1 MPEAG
6 STASPETGHPRRWII
21 LGVLVLSL
29 IVVVLDNT
37 VLNVAMKTIA
47 DPKEGLGANQAE
59 LEWAINS
66 YTLVFA
72 GLLFTFGV
80 IGDRIGRKRML
91 QAGLLLFGL
100 TSVASAFAQNP
111 DQLIWARAGMGIG
124 AAAIMPATLSI
135 LTNVF
140 APSDRARAIGIWSGA
155 VGIGVAIG
163 PIIGGTLLEHF
174 WWGSVFLINAPV
186 VVIALLAI
194 WFIAPESRNPVRVR
208 LDFGGVILSIVG
220 LVSLTFGIIERG
232 ETGDWGQFG
241 VWGPTALGVLV
252 LAAFVLYERRIAHPA
267 LDVRLFKERRFA
279 SASAVITLVFFGG
292 MGLMFFMT
300 FYIQIVKGLSP
311 LETGLMFLP
320 FASAML
326 IFSPLSS
333 GMVKRF
339 GPKAVATG
347 GMTAITLAF
356 AGYILLDADTPL
368 WVMGVMFFVQ
378 GAGMSNVMPPAMETI
393 MSAVP
398 REKAGVGSAVAN
410 TLRQVGGSLGVAV
423 LGSVLSQLYR
433 GEITPKLPADLPDT
447 GEVDPAESIAS
458 TYGVAQGLGPAGK
471 DLLDSATDAF
481 ITAMHWTA
489 IVSAMVGVVGIVVAV
504 TLFPRRSAAVAADH
518 RSQNDAKAEPVLV
531 DA

>member
-1 MPEAG
+1 MPQQ
-6 STASPETGHPRRWII
+6 ASPTLPETGHPRRWFI
-21 LGVLVLSL
+21 LSALVLSL

-37 VLNVAMKTIA
+37 VLNVAMKVIA

-59 LEWAINS
+59 LEWSINS

-91 QAGLLLFGL
+91 LAGLVLFGL

-111 DQLIWARAGMGIG
+111 EQLIWARAGMGIG

-140 APSDRARAIGIWSGA
+140 APKDRGRAIGIWSGA
-155 VGIGVAIG
+155 VGIGIAIG
-163 PIIGGTLLEHF
+163 PIIGGALLEQF

-186 VVIALLAI
+186 VIIALLAI
-194 WFIAPESRNPVRVR
+194 GFVAPESRNPNKVP
-208 LDFGGVILSIVG
+208 LDFGGVILSILG
-220 LVSLTFGIIERG
+220 LVSLTYGIIEGG
-232 ETGDWGQFG
+232 ETGDWGQIG
-241 VWGPTALGVLV
+241 VWGPTAFGVVV

-279 SASAVITLVFFGG
+279 SASAVISLLFFAA

-300 FYIQIVKGLSP
+300 FYIQIIKGLSP

-320 FASAML
+320 FAGAML
-326 IFSPLSS
+326 IFSPLSA

-339 GPKAVATG
+339 GPKVVATA
-347 GMTAITLAF
+347 GMTAITAAF

-368 WVMGVMFFVQ
+368 WVMAVMFFVQ
-378 GAGMSNVMPPAMETI
+378 GSGMANVMPPAMDTI
-393 MSAVP
+393 MGSVP
-398 REKAGVGSAVAN
+398 REKSGVGSAVGN

-433 GEITPKLPADLPDT
+433 DDISGKIPAGLET
-447 GEVDPAESIAS
+447 GDVDPAESIAS
-458 TYGVAQGLGPAGK
+458 TYGVAQQMGPAGRE
-471 DLLDSATDAF
+471 LMNSATDSF
-481 ITAMHWTA
+481 IAAMHTTA
-489 IVSAMVGVVGIVVAV
+489 IVSALVGLAGIIVAV
-504 TLFPRRSAAVAADH
+504 TLFPRRNATPAAPQQRESD
-518 RSQNDAKAEPVLV
+518 DKAPQPALV